1 MTALRDRFW
10 AKVAF
15 KEFIR
20 HFRKLSPEQIVSDVM
35 ASMDAL
41 EDLDDEGDSF
51 GSKMVRWS
59 MERVEQYPMA
69 QANGQKGGRPRKSI
83 TEDGGSANIYGDA
96 ATSDGADV
104 SITFSDNFEA
114 RQSQARESRRTGAD
128 SLRSDCHSA
137 PVRSLPMPSKE
148 QLYDFARAE
157 SLDEADARDW
167 YEMTVVDRDGN
178 DREGNR
184 ITNWKAALKSFCR
197 ARAQR
202 RNA

>member
-1 MTALRDRFW
+1 
-10 AKVAF
+10 
-15 KEFIR
+15 
-20 HFRKLSPEQIVSDVM
+20 
-35 ASMDAL
+35 
-41 EDLDDEGDSF
+41 
-51 GSKMVRWS
+51 
-59 MERVEQYPMA
+59 
-69 QANGQKGGRPRKSI
+69 
-83 TEDGGSANIYGDA
+83 
-96 ATSDGADV
+96 
-104 SITFSDNFEA
+104 
-114 RQSQARESRRTGAD
+114 
-128 SLRSDCHSA
+128 
-137 PVRSLPMPSKE
+137 MPSKE